1 MKKFFKHNIFLLII
15 LSLFTI
21 GIVGLTKIEAQA
33 CKTGVCYINGIS
45 SNPSKK
51 CPCGGASNPCSL
63 NPLCHGHYFTGSA
76 HDEPVYNNDAYSA
89 TCTSN
94 GKTASATWHT
104 WKYCQYCGREHDTR
118 TWTTAGQPIPAHGHS
133 FTQGNWSRSGSQ
145 HWIMCNYGCGSYVG
159 NNSQASSYTGYTR
172 SVYNK
177 EGHKET
183 PERNGGHYWYYDCAV
198 CGQPRL
204 DEGYNSTDVTVYYP
218 DNITYKNSNSRYASA
233 TGTYLTAYAYTNNG
247 YHVYGLHSSNG
258 GNTVTFHHV
267 NQTTG
272 DRPAT
277 KNGIVIVIDGKTYTA
292 PLCSFNTA
300 AHGYDI
306 CANHYGRG
314 GTVYS
319 GLSADVEYNFVTV
332 NYRTGYYGDEIL
344 RTRYVDTTQTLTTED
359 YTLIPNRQGYDV
371 ADNGWFTSYANTYL
385 VNTSFCNHNSGYDNY
400 KTKHRMHFVED
411 YGRMYRFNTNYGS
424 TYYNDAVATTAY
436 TTRDLYPR
444 WRAHALVVNYDTNG
458 GTNKPASQTMY
469 YSDGKSYNEQGRP
482 TKYNLTQTVPTRAGY
497 TFMGWGN
504 AARWDNCT
512 SGTKAY
518 DVYGE
523 LNSQTRYAYSASP
536 QAGYYEDY
544 NGVQTRSTTM
554 TAQAWAAFGAE
565 KKCAHNKVRAK
576 KACNVL

>member
-1 MKKFFKHNIFLLII
+1 MKIKHNIFKALLLFLFCFCII
-15 LSLFTI
+15 
-21 GIVGLTKIEAQA
+21 GLTKFDAQA
-33 CKTGVCYINGIS
+33 CKTGVCYKDGIS
-45 SNPSKK
+45 GNAYWK
-51 CPCGGASNPCSL
+51 CPCGGASNPCV
-63 NPLCHGHYFTGSA
+63 PGCQGHHFTGPINYVLVAS
-76 HDEPVYNNDAYSA
+76 YGGYSE
-89 TCTSN
+89 TCTTN
-94 GKTASATWHT
+94 GKKPTL
-104 WKYCQYCGREHDTR
+104 KYEAYQYCEYCHRSENVNRPKTDGGEV
-118 TWTTAGQPIPAHGHS
+118 IPAHGHS
-133 FTQGNWSRSGSQ
+133 FTQGNWSHDSTN
-145 HWIMCNYGCGSYVG
+145 HWINCGYGCGSRVA
-159 NNSQASSYTGYTR
+159 NNYEASI
-172 SVYNK
+172 YNRATYSINHT
-177 EGHKET
+177 ERHYEDGGHM
-183 PERNGGHYWYYDCAV
+183 GDHYWYYN
-198 CGQPRL
+198 CGANCGVGTIKS
-204 DEGYNSTDVTVYYP
+204 GYNATSVTVYYP
-218 DNITYKNSNSRYASA
+218 DNLTYSGYNGHDRSA
-233 TGTYLTAYAYTNNG
+233 QSWPYLTVPAYTNNG

-258 GNTVTFHHV
+258 GNTVKFHHV

-306 CANHYGRG
+306 CAGHYGRG

-359 YTLIPNRQGYDV
+359 CTLIPNRQGYDV

-411 YGRMYRFNTNYGS
+411 YGRMYRFNTNYGP

-482 TKYNLTQTVPTRAGY
+482 TKYNLTQTVPTRTGY

-523 LNSQTRYAYSASP
+523 LNEQTRYSYSASP

-544 NGVQTRSTTM
+544 NGS
-554 TAQAWAAFGAE
+554 AFESAFFIAE
-565 KKCAHNKVRAK
+565 KKCAHNKVRA
-576 KACNVL
+576 

>member
-1 MKKFFKHNIFLLII
+1 M
-15 LSLFTI
+15 SLFAV
-21 GIVGLTKIEAQA
+21 GIVGLTKINSQA
-33 CKTGVCYINGIS
+33 CRTGNCYDQGIT
-45 SNPSKK
+45 SNAHWK
-51 CPCGGASNPCSL
+51 CPCGGAHNPCVTTPMCQGHRWSGSEGTAYSS
-63 NPLCHGHYFTGSA
+63 NNDAVSPTCTSQGRTASQSATYWKFCVYCNQRHYFT
-76 HDEPVYNNDAYSA
+76 PMYVP
-89 TCTSN
+89 
-94 GKTASATWHT
+94 
-104 WKYCQYCGREHDTR
+104 
-118 TWTTAGQPIPAHGHS
+118 GQPTPALGHV
-133 FTQGNWSRSGSQ
+133 FRQNKWSHDGTY
-145 HWIMCNYGCGSYVG
+145 HWITCDRGCGSYVG
-159 NNSQASSYTGYTR
+159 NNGEASRYNGYTGGNL
-172 SVYNK
+172 YNK
-177 EGHKET
+177 ERHYET
-183 PERNGGHYWYYDCAV
+183 SERNGGHAWYYE
-198 CGQPRL
+198 CGAYCGVGVL
-204 DEGYNSTDVTVYYP
+204 DRGYNPTSVTVYYP

-233 TGTYLTAYAYTNNG
+233 TGTYLTVPAYTNNG

-306 CANHYGRG
+306 CAGHYGRG

-359 YTLIPNRQGYDV
+359 CTLIPNRKGYDV

-385 VNTSFCNHNSGYDNY
+385 VNTSFCKHNSGYDNY

-411 YGRMYRFNTNYGS
+411 YGRMYRFNTNYGP

-469 YSDGKSYNEQGRP
+469 YSDGKSYNEKGTP
-482 TKYNLTQTVPTRAGY
+482 TKYNLTQTIPTRAGY

-523 LNSQTRYAYSASP
+523 LNSQTRYAYSTSS
-536 QAGYYEDY
+536 QAGYWEDY
-544 NGVQTRSTTM
+544 NGS
-554 TAQAWAAFGAE
+554 AFESAFFIAE
-565 KKCAHNKVRAK
+565 KKCVHNKVRAK
-576 KACNVL
+576 NACNVL